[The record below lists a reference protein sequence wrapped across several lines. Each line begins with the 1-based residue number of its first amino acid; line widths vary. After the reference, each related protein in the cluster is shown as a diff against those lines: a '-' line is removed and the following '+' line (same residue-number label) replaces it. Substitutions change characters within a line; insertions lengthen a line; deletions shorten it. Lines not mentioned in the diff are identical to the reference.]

1 MDGIETIDGR
11 KVSSY
16 HILNW
21 IVMFEKR
28 YLEKIL
34 VSKHALND
42 LTVKLRNMSMKEHY
56 ARLYGPTML
65 VTQDRIQDFL
75 GQDGSKRVDEVPKEL
90 SQVESAEPG
99 PGKKQRWKRLIT
111 R

>member
-1 MDGIETIDGR
+1 MDGVETIVGR

-28 YLEKIL
+28 YLKKFL
-34 VSKHALND
+34 VSKHALHT
-42 LTVKLRNMSMKEHY
+42 LSVKLRNMSMTEHY

-99 PGKKQRWKRLIT
+99 LGKKQRWKRLIT